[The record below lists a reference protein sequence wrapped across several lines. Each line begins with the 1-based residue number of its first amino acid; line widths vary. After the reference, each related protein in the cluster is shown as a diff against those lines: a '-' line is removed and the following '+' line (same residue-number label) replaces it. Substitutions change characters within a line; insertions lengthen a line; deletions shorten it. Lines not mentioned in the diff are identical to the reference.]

1 MTAGTDRWETILAG
15 IRQKQ
20 SFARQMG
27 GAERVERHR
36 AAGKLDARQRAESL
50 FDDGSFV
57 EIGALTGIQ
66 SETGAAPA
74 PADGLIAGF
83 GLVDGRPVL
92 AGIEDFTV
100 LGGSIGDAG
109 AAKRYRLTQ
118 LAAQERVP
126 LIFMLEGAG
135 HRLTN
140 SHGVPTPNDLQGLA
154 ELSGLTPIVCVG
166 ETDEQRT
173 GGQETEI
180 VGWQL
185 AGSLPKG
192 FGKSFEGVIAYEP
205 VWAIGTGRTPTEAEV
220 AAMHAFIR
228 EELVRQFGEA
238 GQGVRILYG
247 GSVKPDNAAALLAV
261 PHVGGAL
268 VGGASLKA
276 DDFLA
281 IARAARGG

>member
-1 MTAGTDRWETILAG
+1 MRQLIAGNWKMHGLRKDATLL
-15 IRQKQ
+15 
-20 SFARQMG
+20 
-27 GAERVERHR
+27 AERVRDGAQALACDLLVCPPFTVIEPV
-36 AAGKLDARQRAESL
+36 AA
-50 FDDGSFV
+50 
-57 EIGALTGIQ
+57 
-66 SETGAAPA
+66 
-74 PADGLIAGF
+74 
-83 GLVDGRPVL
+83 VL
-92 AGIEDFTV
+92 AGSPV
-100 LGGSIGDAG
+100 AVGGQNCHQDAQGAHTGDVSADMLKDAG
-109 AAKRYRLTQ
+109 AAWVILGHSERRQDHAETDELIREKV
-118 LAAQERVP
+118 LAAV
-126 LIFMLEGAG
+126 A
-135 HRLTN
+135 
-140 SHGVPTPNDLQGLA
+140 A
-154 ELSGLTPIVCVG
+154 GLTPIVCVG

-192 FGKSFEGVIAYEP
+192 FGKDFAGVVAYEP

-247 GSVKPDNAAALLAV
+247 GSVKPDNAAALMAV

-281 IARAARGG
+281 IARAAHGG

>member
-1 MTAGTDRWETILAG
+1 M
-15 IRQKQ
+15 RQ
-20 SFARQMG
+20 
-27 GAERVERHR
+27 
-36 AAGKLDARQRAESL
+36 
-50 FDDGSFV
+50 
-57 EIGALTGIQ
+57 
-66 SETGAAPA
+66 
-74 PADGLIAGF
+74 LIAGNWKMH
-83 GLVDGRPVL
+83 GLRKDATTLAQRVHDGAQALACELLVCPPFTVIEPVATAL
-92 AGIEDFTV
+92 AGSPV
-100 LGGSIGDAG
+100 AVGGQNCHQDAQGAHTGDVSAAMLRDAG
-109 AAKRYRLTQ
+109 AAWVILGHSERRQDHGETDELVREKV
-118 LAAQERVP
+118 LAAVE
-126 LIFMLEGAG
+126 A
-135 HRLTN
+135 
-140 SHGVPTPNDLQGLA
+140 
-154 ELSGLTPIVCVG
+154 GLTPIVCVG
-166 ETDEQRT
+166 ETDEQRS